1 MLKTKKFW
9 IIVSFACVL
18 LIMGTLL
25 KSSSQTYDEQSLVP
39 MMDKVLAGKPFEGA
53 LSHVSFMY
61 AGEEVSISNLGYSKF
76 LEFFIRK
83 GAHFMTYFVM
93 GAGLFA
99 GIYLLKGRK
108 RLAFLVALLVPLLFA
123 ASDEIHQHFT
133 GGRTPLVQDVILD
146 FCGAT
151 VGTLICFW
159 LFRHFKKRKNNHRT
173 A

>member
-9 IIVSFACVL
+9 IIASFICVL
-18 LIMGTLL
+18 VIMGTLL

-39 MMDKVLAGKPFEGA
+39 AMDKILANKPFEGL
-53 LSHVSFMY
+53 LSHVSFVY
-61 AGEEVSISNLGYSKF
+61 ANDEVSIAHLGYSKF

-83 GAHFMTYFVM
+83 GAHFVTYFLM
-93 GAGLFA
+93 GASLFA
-99 GIYLLKGRK
+99 GMYLWRK
-108 RLAFLVALLVPLLFA
+108 KKLWAFLVALLVPLLFA

-151 VGTLICFW
+151 VGALLCFW
-159 LFRHFKKRKNNHRT
+159 ILRHFEKRKNNRT